1 MSSVMPPSKSPKR
14 VLMIAGDVSGEQ
26 HGADVANVL
35 KGRYPDIIIEGVGGK
50 AMAAAGVTILENQ
63 EQMCRV
69 GAGSITGA
77 PYHWWLGQRLLKH
90 VKHHR
95 PDVVLHIDYGV
106 FNIWLAQQFRRLG
119 LPTVDY
125 IPPQIWASRPGRIH
139 QIKKAFDHVCCIF
152 PFEEP
157 LYQQH
162 DVPVTY
168 VGHPLASKLPEPV
181 IKQTF
186 CDELGLDAQRPV
198 LAVFPGSRKTEIGY
212 LLNDM
217 VAAVQQLNTQ
227 RLAEGKVAVQSAMAV
242 GDHFDSR
249 WFDDRFTVACEKAGV
264 GSDSWVRLSAS
275 KRYQLLAA
283 ADVALA
289 KSGTTTLEAAL
300 YQTPMAI
307 VYKLHPLVA
316 YIGFKIG
323 LLPVIGL
330 PNILTDPYHPP
341 VPELL
346 QKNCTPE
353 LMASTIAP
361 LFDSD
366 SAPYKKQMVAFSTIK
381 NAMPTANASE
391 NVAEVLSRWL

>member
-1 MSSVMPPSKSPKR
+1 
-14 VLMIAGDVSGEQ
+14 MIAGDVSGEQ

-35 KGRYPDIIIEGVGGK
+35 KACYPDIIIEGVGGK
-50 AMAAAGVTILENQ
+50 AMAAAGVTLLENQ
-63 EQMCRV
+63 EQMGRV

-162 DVPVTY
+162 NVPVTY

-181 IKQTF
+181 TKQAF
-186 CDELGLDAQRPV
+186 CDEFGLDAQRPV

-217 VAAVQQLNTQ
+217 VAAVKLLNDH
-227 RLAEGKVAVQSAMAV
+227 RVADGVPMVQPVMAV
-242 GDHFDSR
+242 GDHFDGR
-249 WFDDRFTVACEKAGV
+249 WFDCRFSAACDKAGTQKAQ
-264 GSDSWVRLSAS
+264 WLILSAS
-275 KRYQLLAA
+275 NRYQLLAA

-316 YIGFKIG
+316 YVGFKIG

-330 PNILTDPYHPP
+330 PNILTDPYQPP

-361 LFDSD
+361 LFDCD
-366 SAPYKKQMVAFSTIK
+366 SAPYKEQMVAFNTIK
-381 NAMPTANASE
+381 NAMPAANASE
-391 NVAEVLSRWL
+391 NVAEVLSRWLLI